1 MYVMGIINPL
11 SLSIKEISQY
21 AYAAALDRY
30 EFRIQSE
37 GQGNILFYEIYDE
50 IFAELIIQK
59 CSAILIDMAN
69 KATSRD
75 INFYRYASIEVPRRM
90 AE

>member
-1 MYVMGIINPL
+1 M

-21 AYAAALDRY
+21 AYEYALDRY

-37 GQGNILFYEIYDE
+37 GQGNVLFYEIYDDK
-50 IFAELIIQK
+50 FAELIIQK

-69 KATSRD
+69 KANSRD

>member
-1 MYVMGIINPL
+1 M

-21 AYAAALDRY
+21 AYEYALDRY

-37 GQGNILFYEIYDE
+37 GQGNVLFYEIYDDK
-50 IFAELIIQK
+50 FAELIIQK
-59 CSAILIDMAN
+59 CSAILTDMAN
-69 KATSRD
+69 KANSRD